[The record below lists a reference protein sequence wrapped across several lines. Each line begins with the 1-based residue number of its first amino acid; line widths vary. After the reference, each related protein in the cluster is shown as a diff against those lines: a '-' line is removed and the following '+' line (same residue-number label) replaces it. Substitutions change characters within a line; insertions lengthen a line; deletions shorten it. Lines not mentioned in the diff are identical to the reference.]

1 MPAWPSLIA
10 GRTLAAVCVASGAG
24 CASAPPPT
32 AAAVARQQ
40 HALAVARA
48 AEYCRSKGLEMRTGA
63 TADAP
68 ARAAPAAADFPFR
81 CVKAR

>member
-1 MPAWPSLIA
+1 MPASSSLIA
-10 GRTLAAVCVASGAG
+10 GRTVAAVCVASLGG
-24 CASAPPPT
+24 CASAPAPT

-48 AEYCRSKGLEMRTGA
+48 AEFCRSKGMEMRPGGP
-63 TADAP
+63 DAP
-68 ARAAPAAADFPFR
+68 ARAAPGAADFPFR